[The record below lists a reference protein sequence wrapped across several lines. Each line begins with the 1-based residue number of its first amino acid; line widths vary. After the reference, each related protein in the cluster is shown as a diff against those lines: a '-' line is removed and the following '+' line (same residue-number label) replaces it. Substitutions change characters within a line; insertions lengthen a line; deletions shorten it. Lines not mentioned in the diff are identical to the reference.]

1 MYKRN
6 IISFYVVYINA
17 VKSRKLFTTFKLR
30 FKVSIILTKNEK
42 NQRIICNQKCRMNIG
57 LRRLE
62 KYDIDTSLGNS
73 SKCYDYHA
81 NPFIIG

>member
-42 NQRIICNQKCRMNIG
+42 KTNASFVMRNG
-57 LRRLE
+57 
-62 KYDIDTSLGNS
+62 G
-73 SKCYDYHA
+73 
-81 NPFIIG
+81 